1 MRMRWRDFELP
12 SRVIVDENT
21 ARPDYA
27 KFIAEPFVRGFGT
40 TIGNGLR
47 RVLLSSLEGT
57 AVTSVRIDGVQHE
70 FSTIPGVV
78 EDITEII
85 LNLKE
90 ILVRFHTNEPKI
102 LRLNR
107 TGEGVVTAAD
117 LEHDQNC
124 EIVNPDQ
131 HICTLGA
138 DTASFS
144 AELVVKRGRGYV
156 TSEEN
161 IEDDMPIGT
170 VPMDSIFSPVRRVRY
185 GTESTRVGKMT
196 NYDRLVV
203 EVWTDGTITPEMAL
217 VEASKIYRK
226 HLNPFVHYYEA
237 GKELQRAV
245 TIEVGPPEEDAGKN
259 VREMLEKPIGDLDL
273 SVRAA
278 NCMEVE
284 GIATIG
290 ELCARTE
297 ADMLEVR
304 NFGKTSLR
312 EIKKK
317 LEERD
322 LELGMEEAKALM
334 SGKEG

>member
-12 SRVIVDENT
+12 SRVMVDETT

-27 KFIAEPFVRGFGT
+27 RFIAEPFERGFGT
-40 TIGNGLR
+40 SIGNGLR

-70 FSTIPGVV
+70 FSTLPGIV
-78 EDITEII
+78 EDVTEIV

-90 ILVRFHTNEPKI
+90 LLVRFHTDEAKV
-102 LRLNR
+102 LRINR
-107 TGEGVVTAAD
+107 SGEGIVTAAD
-117 LEHDQNC
+117 VEHDQNC
-124 EIVNPDQ
+124 EIVNPDL
-131 HICTLGA
+131 HICTLS
-138 DTASFS
+138 DDKASFS
-144 AELVVKRGRGYV
+144 AEMVVKKGRGYV
-156 TSEEN
+156 TAEEN

-170 VPMDSIFSPVRRVRY
+170 IPMDSIFSPVRRCRY
-185 GTESTRVGKMT
+185 ATENTRVGKMT

-203 EVWTDGTITPEMAL
+203 ELWTDGTITPEMAL
-217 VEASKIYRK
+217 VEGAKIYRK
-226 HLNPFVHYYEA
+226 HLNPFVHYFEA
-237 GKELQRAV
+237 GKELQRTV
-245 TIEVGPPEEDAGKN
+245 TIEVAPAEEEAHES
-259 VREMLEKPIGDLDL
+259 VRELLQRPISELDL

-284 GIATIG
+284 GITTIG

-297 ADMLEVR
+297 AEMLEVR

-317 LEERD
+317 LEERE
-322 LELGMEEAKALM
+322 LELGMEEAMALV
-334 SGKEG
+334 GKEG

>member
-1 MRMRWRDFELP
+1 M
-12 SRVIVDENT
+12 
-21 ARPDYA
+21 
-27 KFIAEPFVRGFGT
+27 
-40 TIGNGLR
+40 
-47 RVLLSSLEGT
+47 
-57 AVTSVRIDGVQHE
+57 
-70 FSTIPGVV
+70 
-78 EDITEII
+78 TEIV

-90 ILVRFHTNEPKI
+90 LLVRFHTDEPKI

-107 TGEGVVTAAD
+107 TGEGLVTAAD

-131 HICTLGA
+131 LICTL
-138 DTASFS
+138 ASDSAAFS
-144 AELVVKRGRGYV
+144 AEMVVKKGRGYV
-156 TSEEN
+156 TAEEN

-170 VPMDSIFSPVRRVRY
+170 IPMDAIFSPVRRVRY
-185 GTESTRVGKMT
+185 GTENTRVGKMT
-196 NYDRLVV
+196 NYDRLLV

-245 TIEVGPPEEDAGKN
+245 TIEVAPAEEEAGRN
-259 VREMLEKPIGDLDL
+259 VREMLERSINDLDL

-284 GIATIG
+284 GIKTIG

-317 LEERD
+317 LEERE
-322 LELGMEEAKALM
+322 LELGMDEARTLIA
-334 SGKEG
+334 GREG